1 MDMDTDPKVG
11 GEMDT
16 SIRYLVVGAG
26 VTFATYDNFEDA
38 ESLRVKLDEKLI
50 CTVSVVEEHNNE

>member
-1 MDMDTDPKVG
+1 VV

-38 ESLRVKLDEKLI
+38 ESLRVKLDEALI
-50 CTVSVVEEHNNE
+50 CTVSVVEEYGYGS

>member
-1 MDMDTDPKVG
+1 MDTDPKVVD
-11 GEMDT
+11 EMDT

-38 ESLRVKLDEKLI
+38 ESLRVKLDEALI
-50 CTVSVVEEHNNE
+50 CPVSVVEEYGYGS

>member
-1 MDMDTDPKVG
+1 MDTDPKVG
-11 GEMDT
+11 GEIDT

-38 ESLRVKLDEKLI
+38 ESLRVKLDEALI
-50 CTVSVVEEHNNE
+50 CTVSVVEEYGYGH

>member
-1 MDMDTDPKVG
+1 MDTDPKVG

-38 ESLRVKLDEKLI
+38 ESLRVKLDEALI
-50 CTVSVVEEHNNE
+50 CTVSVVEEYGYGS

>member
-1 MDMDTDPKVG
+1 MDTDPKVG

-38 ESLRVKLDEKLI
+38 ESLRVKLDEALI
-50 CTVSVVEEHNNE
+50 CTVSVVEEYGYGH